1 VTEIQVITKAQTGDE
16 DAFRQ
21 LVEMHQLK
29 VYHLLLGMV
38 QDEYEAQELTQIT
51 FVKAWHGLSRFR
63 CDSSFWTWLYRIAY
77 HSALDY
83 LRGKKIRKV
92 IFRDKER
99 IPDKHGDP
107 LESIIIS
114 DQKREIL
121 STLQELPVHQRTAI
135 VLYYFQGLSYE
146 AIVEVTGRKL
156 DTIRSDLHRGKAGL
170 KLKLLRKWSED
181 DEQDRYG

>member
-1 VTEIQVITKAQTGDE
+1 
-16 DAFRQ
+16 
-21 LVEMHQLK
+21 
-29 VYHLLLGMV
+29 
-38 QDEYEAQELTQIT
+38 
-51 FVKAWHGLSRFR
+51 
-63 CDSSFWTWLYRIAY
+63 
-77 HSALDY
+77 
-83 LRGKKIRKV
+83 V

-121 STLQELPVHQRTAI
+121 STLQELPVHHRTAI

-146 AIVEVTGRKL
+146 AIAEVTGRKL

-170 KLKLLRKWSED
+170 KQKLLRKWSED
-181 DEQDRYG
+181 GEQGRYG